1 MSSKRQLRLGTT
13 IHGAG
18 ATKYG
23 WRQPG
28 LAPDASINFD
38 HYREVAQKAEG
49 AKFDFAFIVD
59 SPYITPDSAPHFLN
73 RFEPLTILSAL
84 ATVTSKIGLVATA
97 TSSYTEPF
105 TLARQFASLDLLSK
119 GRAGWNVVTTGLEGA
134 AQNYGRDKHFDHAE
148 RYRRAEEHL
157 AVVQGLWDSWEDDA
171 FVYDKENGVFF
182 DKSKLH
188 ALYHVGE
195 FFSVKG
201 PLNIRRSA
209 QGQPVIFQA
218 GGSDSG
224 RNLAAKTANAIFAG
238 LETLEETQEFYADVK
253 RRAGGFGRG
262 QNQPLVFPGIAP
274 IIGGSDAEAEQKYKE
289 LTELV
294 TLEDALVQLGRP
306 FTYHDF
312 SQYDLDAPF
321 PDLGEIGANSYRSH
335 SDRIKRIAREEG
347 LTLRQTALRFA
358 TPRGA
363 FVGSPE
369 KIADTVQHWFENGA
383 ADGFILGVGIA
394 ESLDAF
400 IDHVVPILQ
409 KRGLFRSEY
418 EHTTL
423 RGHLGLPFAQ
433 NRYAEQHR
441 LAAE

>member
-1 MSSKRQLRLGTT
+1 MAK
-13 IHGAG
+13 
-18 ATKYG
+18 
-23 WRQPG
+23 
-28 LAPDASINFD
+28 
-38 HYREVAQKAEG
+38 KAEA
-49 AKFDFAFIVD
+49 AKFDFVFIVD

-105 TLARQFASLDLLSK
+105 TLARQFASLDLLSS

-171 FVYDKENGVFF
+171 FVYDKENAIFF

-188 ALYHVGE
+188 TLDHVGE

-253 RRAGGFGRG
+253 RRAAGFGRG
-262 QNQPLVFPGIAP
+262 QNQPLVLPGIAP
-274 IIGGSDAEAEQKYKE
+274 IIGGSDAEADRKYQE
-289 LTELV
+289 LADLV

-321 PDLGEIGANSYRSH
+321 PDLGDIGANSYRSH

-369 KIADTVQHWFENGA
+369 KIADIVQHWFENGA

-418 EHTTL
+418 EHATL
-423 RGHLGLPFAQ
+423 RGHLGLPFVR
-433 NRYAEQHR
+433 NRYAEQHA

>member
-1 MSSKRQLRLGTT
+1 MPVKRQLHLGTT

-28 LAPDASINFD
+28 LAPDASIDFE
-38 HYREVAQKAEG
+38 HYKSVAQKAEA

-73 RFEPLTILSAL
+73 RFEPFTVLSAL
-84 ATVTSKIGLVATA
+84 STVTSKIGLVATA

-134 AQNYGRDKHFDHAE
+134 AQNYGRDKHFDHDV

-171 FVYDKENGVFF
+171 FVYDKESGVFF

-188 ALYHVGE
+188 TLNHKGE
-195 FFSVKG
+195 FFAVKG
-201 PLNIRRSA
+201 PLNIRRSK

-238 LETLEETQEFYADVK
+238 LETLEETQEFYGDVK
-253 RRAGGFGRG
+253 RRAAAYGRRG
-262 QNQPLVFPGIAP
+262 NQPLVLPGIAP
-274 IIGGSDAEAEQKYKE
+274 IIGGTDAEAERKYQE
-289 LTELV
+289 LAELV

-321 PDLGEIGANSYRSH
+321 PDLGDIGSNSYRSH
-335 SDRIKRIAREEG
+335 SDRIKRIAKEQQ
-347 LTLRQTALRFA
+347 LTLRETALRFA
-358 TPRGA
+358 TPRGS

-369 KIADTVQHWFENGA
+369 KIADIAQHWFENGA

-409 KRGLFRSEY
+409 KRGLFRTEY
-418 EHTTL
+418 EHDTL
-423 RGHLGLPFAQ
+423 RRHLGLPFVE
-433 NRYAEQHR
+433 NRYAARHQ

>member
-1 MSSKRQLRLGTT
+1 MPAKRQLRLGTT

-28 LAPDASINFD
+28 LAPDASISLA
-38 HYREVAQKAEG
+38 HYTSVAQKAEA
-49 AKFDFAFIVD
+49 AKLDFVFIID

-73 RFEPLTILSAL
+73 RFEPLTVLSAL
-84 ATVTSKIGLVATA
+84 ATVTSRIGLVATA

-105 TLARQFASLDLLSK
+105 TLARQFASLDLLSQ

-148 RYRRAEEHL
+148 RYRRAAEHL

-171 FVYDKENGVFF
+171 FVYDRESGVFF
-182 DKSKLH
+182 DKAKLH
-188 ALYHVGE
+188 TLNHKGE

-201 PLNIRRSA
+201 PLNIRRSP

-218 GGSDSG
+218 GGSDAG
-224 RNLAAKTANAIFAG
+224 RNLAARTANAIFAG
-238 LETLEETQEFYADVK
+238 LETLEETQEFYADIK
-253 RRAGGFGRG
+253 RRASAFGRSG
-262 QNQPLVFPGIAP
+262 NEPLVFPGIAP
-274 IIGGSDAEAEQKYKE
+274 IIGSTDEEAERIYRE
-289 LTELV
+289 LSELV

-306 FTYHDF
+306 FAYYDF
-312 SQYDLDAPF
+312 SKHDLDAPF
-321 PDLGEIGANSYRSH
+321 PDLGDIGANAYRSH
-335 SDRIKRIAREEG
+335 SDRIKRVAREQR

-358 TPRGA
+358 TPRGS

-369 KIADTVQHWFENGA
+369 KIADIAQHWFENGA

-394 ESLDAF
+394 ESLDIF
-400 IDHVVPILQ
+400 LEHVVPILQ

-423 RGHLGLPFAQ
+423 RGHLGLPFAE
-433 NRYAEQHR
+433 NRHTIAQL